1 MGPSVSPQARCDCC
15 GLLPLVHSVARAIEV
30 TYAVICTA
38 PPVQAK
44 PQSEAGQARDD
55 LEEVLRQALRP
66 SQVQAT
72 GEEDHQHVGG
82 RGGELASHFTPRLSR
97 HTAALATALLT
108 ST

>member
-1 MGPSVSPQARCDCC
+1 MMCIAPLPYACRVSLTEPSEP
-15 GLLPLVHSVARAIEV
+15 
-30 TYAVICTA
+30 
-38 PPVQAK
+38 
-44 PQSEAGQARDD
+44 
-55 LEEVLRQALRP
+55 
-66 SQVQAT
+66 VQAT